1 MTTYTIKIDDL
12 EFGFRSSNYSS
23 KSPYLIYRKGWSSF
37 FYTFE
42 IEKYFNV
49 AGYEPVS
56 NPEVEELLKY
66 GEAYMKAVDKFNRLL
81 VFA

>member
-1 MTTYTIKIDDL
+1 MTNEY
-12 EFGFRSSNYSS
+12 NYN
-23 KSPYLIYRKGWSSF
+23 
-37 FYTFE
+37 E